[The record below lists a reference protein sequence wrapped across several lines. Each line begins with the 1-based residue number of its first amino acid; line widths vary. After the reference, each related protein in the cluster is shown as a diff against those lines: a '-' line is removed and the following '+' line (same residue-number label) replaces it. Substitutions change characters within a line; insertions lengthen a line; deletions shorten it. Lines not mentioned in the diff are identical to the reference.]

1 MQKLMYIVIALIVVV
16 IIAFFVL
23 GYMSKKG
30 EAPGLQAGH
39 LEACISND
47 NCVLSET
54 IDGKAATIEPLA
66 FTGDK
71 DQFLTKITGAIE
83 LMQGTIVTQHEDY
96 IAATFT
102 SGIFGFVDDVE
113 FRLTDD
119 NLLHFRSA
127 SRVGKKDF
135 GANKKRI
142 DALKQMLAN

>member
-1 MQKLMYIVIALIVVV
+1 MQKLMYIVIALIVFV

-23 GYMSKKG
+23 GFMSKKG
-30 EAPGLQAGH
+30 EAPGLQAEH
-39 LEACISND
+39 LQACTSTD
-47 NCVLSET
+47 NCVISEAV
-54 IDGKAATIEPLA
+54 DGNEASIEPLA
-66 FTGDK
+66 FSGDK
-71 DQFLTKITGAIE
+71 ADFLIKVTGAIE
-83 LMQGTIVTQHEDY
+83 LMKGTIVTADDNY

-127 SRVGKKDF
+127 SRVGRKDF

-142 DALKQMLAN
+142 DALKQMLEK